1 MAKQK
6 IDCLLIG
13 AKYKGDLY
21 LPGTFTDVI
30 NLKKKIDNLY
40 NSNKYILEYYILVDT
55 HEKICGTTNN
65 ITYHQCTG
73 ENIRNTLNSII
84 KKKPDYFYFQFSG
97 HGSSVYDNNNDEKDG
112 MDECICPCDFIE
124 NRVIRDDE
132 LQTIFS
138 GFNENTNIRVFMDC
152 CHSGTMLDLKY
163 KYENNQL
170 ITNNS
175 NSTIKAKIIS
185 ISGCRDKQVS
195 LDIFL
200 ENKSR
205 GAFTYCLLSKFNI
218 ESPLTLVQQ
227 INLLLRDNKFY
238 SLWNSLNSNSSYQQ
252 AVICSSY
259 DFITSED
266 ILHFTKNKTINT
278 NTEETVENKIT
289 KNDNKLKKATSSMG
303 IGLVAVILII
313 ALSMN

>member
-1 MAKQK
+1 MVKKKK
-6 IDCLLIG
+6 IYCLLIG
-13 AKYKGDLY
+13 VQYNGDLY

-55 HEKICGTTNN
+55 EQKICGNKKN
-65 ITYHQCTG
+65 INYLSCTG
-73 ENIRNTLNSII
+73 NNIRNTLSLII
-84 KKKPDYFYFQFSG
+84 NKNPDYFYFQFSG
-97 HGSSVYDNNNDEKDG
+97 HGTNVYDNNNDEEDG
-112 MDECICPCDFIE
+112 MDECVCPCDFIE
-124 NRVIRDDE
+124 NKVIRDDE

-218 ESPLTLVQQ
+218 TQPLNLVEQ
-227 INLLLRDNKFY
+227 INLLLRDKKFY
-238 SLWNSLNSNSSYQQ
+238 SSWNSLNSNSSYQQ

-259 DFITSED
+259 DFITSKD
-266 ILHFTKNKTINT
+266 ILHFTKNTIINT
-278 NTEETVENKIT
+278 NIGQTIENKIQ
-289 KNDNKLKKATSSMG
+289 KNDKPKSENTMG
-303 IGLVAVILII
+303 IVLVVLIIII